1 MNDDALKALERARLM
16 QLSNDFKK
24 LGVECA
30 DNFQLVQRRDLE
42 RMKMNHIQKR
52 RFLDAFP
59 STEEAAVNP
68 VVGASNNTIAAD
80 GLSCTRNSDST
91 TIPAVATGDARSG
104 AAAQAGVHPAQQL
117 DVLASEFQDCSSG
130 CSGTCTSY
138 RCRL

>member
-52 RFLDAFP
+52 RFLVAFP
-59 STEEAAVNP
+59 STEDAAVNP
-68 VVGASNNTIAAD
+68 VVGASNNTIAAA
-80 GLSCTRNSDST
+80 GLSCTSVDS
-91 TIPAVATGDARSG
+91 VGLGDRRGCDECKELLESE
-104 AAAQAGVHPAQQL
+104 QW
-117 DVLASEFQDCSSG
+117 LA
-130 CSGTCTSY
+130 
-138 RCRL
+138 L